1 MQKELHSERQLSSLA
16 RLAGVLSHELRNPL
30 NAIFLHLDIID
41 EELRHLSPSDR
52 SQVDLSL
59 ATVKTEVIRLH
70 DLMQD
75 YLVLTRLSDFQRT
88 PEEANRLLEAVARE
102 ARDQLAVRG
111 VSLHVEM
118 LDDLGELCMHRS
130 ILQRAL
136 LNLVQQAA
144 ATMPAGGMLTL
155 RSWRTPSHVHLA
167 VHHSGDSLE
176 PHTILPEFDASRPAA
191 LEEENFALYVVHAI
205 VTAHGGVLEASSA
218 SGQGTTVTVTLPS
231 G

>member
-1 MQKELHSERQLSSLA
+1 MQEEQHSERQLNFLG

-41 EELRHLSPSDR
+41 EELRQLTPGDR
-52 SQVDLSL
+52 TQVDLSL
-59 ATVKTEVIRLH
+59 VTVKTEVVRLH
-70 DLMQD
+70 ELMQD

-88 PEEANRLLEAVARE
+88 PEDVSMLLEAVARK
-102 ARDQLAVRG
+102 AQDQLAAHG
-111 VSLHVEM
+111 IPLHQEGF
-118 LDDLGELCMHRS
+118 DDLGEVSIHKS

-144 ATMPAGGMLTL
+144 TAMPQGGRLTL

-167 VHHSGDSLE
+167 VHHTGDSLQ
-176 PHTILPEFDASRPAA
+176 PNTILQEFSASQAAA
-191 LEEENFALYVVHAI
+191 LAEENFALYVVYAI

-231 G
+231 A

>member
-1 MQKELHSERQLSSLA
+1 MQKELHSERQLRFLG

-52 SQVDLSL
+52 SQVNLSL
-59 ATVKTEVIRLH
+59 ATVKAEIVRLH
-70 DLMQD
+70 DSMQD
-75 YLVLTRLSDFQRT
+75 YLVLTRLSDLQRT
-88 PEEANRLLEAVARE
+88 PEDANQFLEAVARE

-111 VSLHVEM
+111 ISLDVEK
-118 LDDLGELCMHRS
+118 LDDLGELCIHRS

-144 ATMPAGGMLTL
+144 AAMPSGGRQTL

-167 VHHSGDSLE
+167 VHHTGDSRELD
-176 PHTILPEFDASRPAA
+176 TILQGLGASQGAA

-205 VTAHGGVLEASSA
+205 VTAHGGALEASSA
-218 SGQGTTVTVTLPS
+218 SGQGTTITVTLPS